1 MVTSTEPK
9 PIVVGVDGSTSSI
22 EALRKAAELARM
34 MNVPLE
40 AVTAWQ
46 FPVTYDASFPTGEWS
61 PEGDA
66 EDILTEAIEQAF
78 PDGRPEGLR
87 TSIRPGPVAAS
98 LIDMSDHASMLVL
111 GSRGRGGFVGLL
123 LGSVSATCAQHARC
137 PVLIMHEPKKAAA
150 A

>member
-9 PIVVGVDGSTSSI
+9 PIVVGVDGSSSSI
-22 EALRKAAELARM
+22 AALRKAAEFALM

-46 FPVTYDASFPTGEWS
+46 FPVTYDASFPTGDWS

-66 EDILTEAIEQAF
+66 EDVLTDAIERAF

-98 LIDMSDHASMLVL
+98 LIDLSDHASMLVL

>member
-9 PIVVGVDGSTSSI
+9 PIVVGVDGSASSI
-22 EALRKAAELARM
+22 AALRKAAELARM
-34 MNVPLE
+34 MDVPLE

-46 FPVTYDASFPTGEWS
+46 FPITYDASFPTGDWS

-66 EDILTEAIEQAF
+66 EDILADALERAF
-78 PDGRPEGLR
+78 PEGRPERLR

-137 PVLIMHEPKKAAA
+137 PVLIMHEPKKAPVA
-150 A
+150 